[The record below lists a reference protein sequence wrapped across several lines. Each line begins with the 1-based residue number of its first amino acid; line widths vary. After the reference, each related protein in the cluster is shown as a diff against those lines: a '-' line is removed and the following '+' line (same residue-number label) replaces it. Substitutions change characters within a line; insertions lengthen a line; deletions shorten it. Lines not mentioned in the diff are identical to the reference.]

1 MASSKKYKVDPRLIA
16 SIVIVESGA
25 NPFAVSGADSIGIMQ
40 IHLGTWGEL
49 ADKQN
54 VNLFKIEDNVD
65 FGVRILRDYIADT
78 DLWEGV
84 ARYRGKTDDPESQQ
98 GALEYVEKVQ
108 GIYEA
113 VQTKI
118 STRILANN
126 SFKLRLPRSNRV
138 SYVPIQRIRFLE
150 SSNSNP
156 YNDPMTLSESPA
168 AAGKRVTLII

>member
-1 MASSKKYKVDPRLIA
+1 MNRRTLLRDIEQAASLEKMLAPYGSNPDRLGRVVRAIMASSKKYKVDPRLIA
-16 SIVIVESGA
+16 SIVIVESGT
-25 NPFAVSGADSIGIMQ
+25 NPFAVSGADSVGIMQ
-40 IHLGTWGEL
+40 IHLGTWGEI
-49 ADKQN
+49 ADKEN

-113 VQTKI
+113 APKT
-118 STRILANN
+118 
-126 SFKLRLPRSNRV
+126 
-138 SYVPIQRIRFLE
+138 
-150 SSNSNP
+150 
-156 YNDPMTLSESPA
+156 
-168 AAGKRVTLII
+168 